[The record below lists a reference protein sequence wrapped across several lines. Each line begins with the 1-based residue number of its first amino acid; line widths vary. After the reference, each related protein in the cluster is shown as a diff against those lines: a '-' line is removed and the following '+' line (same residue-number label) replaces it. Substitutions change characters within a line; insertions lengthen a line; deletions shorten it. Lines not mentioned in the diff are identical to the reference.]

1 MLYRIL
7 TENKNY
13 DETVRLVAEHFDGF
27 TVIHADG
34 FWKGQAEHSL
44 VIEILPPVRMGDG
57 EARTQVEKLA
67 YAIKKQND
75 QQEVMIQRISAQYDL
90 I

>member
-1 MLYRIL
+1 MFLYRIC
-7 TENKNY
+7 TENRNF
-13 DETVRLVAEHFDGF
+13 EQTIQLVAKHFDGF
-27 TVIHADG
+27 TVIHTDG

-44 VIEILPPVRMGDG
+44 VIEILPDMGDG

-67 YAIKKQND
+67 RAIKKQNN
-75 QQEVMIQRISAQYDL
+75 QQAVMIQRISAQYDL